1 MLPTFFL
8 LPLCYHFFFFYSTPL
23 ATKMFSF
30 TFMFPPVLVWLG
42 FGSCL
47 TGLRIGLFVYLLADW
62 SAALFGSI

>member
-1 MLPTFFL
+1 
-8 LPLCYHFFFFYSTPL
+8 
-23 ATKMFSF
+23 MFSF
-30 TFMFPPVLVWLG
+30 TFMFLAVLVWFG